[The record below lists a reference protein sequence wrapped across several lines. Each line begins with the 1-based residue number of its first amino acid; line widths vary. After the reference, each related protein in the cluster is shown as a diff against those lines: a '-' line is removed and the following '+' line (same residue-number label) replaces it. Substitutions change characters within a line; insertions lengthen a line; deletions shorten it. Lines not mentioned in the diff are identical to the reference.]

1 MPFSQTSLLVMRRI
15 RGLVETFLVGNSPR
29 WVTTL
34 DLGMNLATVLTG
46 GQASMSD
53 LPEAEYLRIEPPFQ
67 IILDEK
73 VIGTMEP
80 LTKLSDVEL
89 ARYSL
94 PPPPVEESSQFEIQA
109 GYHTLRIEAKRPFYK
124 TVASDN
130 QSFDI
135 APGETVRIFCQYA
148 QAGLN
153 KGIWRPF
160 IGPYKHKIVLQ
171 RE

>member
-1 MPFSQTSLLVMRRI
+1 MQASRTSILVVRRI
-15 RGLVETFLVGNSPR
+15 RGPEETYHEGDLAYPTSYDVEL
-29 WVTTL
+29 
-34 DLGMNLATVLTG
+34 
-46 GQASMSD
+46 
-53 LPEAEYLRIEPPFQ
+53 LRIEPSFQ
-67 IILDEK
+67 IILDEE

-80 LTKLSDVEL
+80 LTRIGEPSRKF
-89 ARYSL
+89 L
-94 PPPPVEESSQFEIQA
+94 PPPPIEESSQFEIQA

-124 TVASDN
+124 TVVSNN

-135 APGETVRIFCQYA
+135 APGETVWFFCQYA

>member
-1 MPFSQTSLLVMRRI
+1 MP
-15 RGLVETFLVGNSPR
+15 
-29 WVTTL
+29 
-34 DLGMNLATVLTG
+34 
-46 GQASMSD
+46 D
-53 LPEAEYLRIEPPFQ
+53 LPEAEYIRIEPPFQ
-67 IILDEK
+67 ILLDEE

-80 LTKLSDVEL
+80 LTKLSDAER

-109 GYHTLRIEAKRPFYK
+109 GYHTLRIEGKRPFYK
-124 TVASDN
+124 TVVSNN
-130 QSFDI
+130 QPFDI
-135 APGETVRIFCQYA
+135 ALGETVRFVCQYV

-160 IGPYKHKIVLQ
+160 IGPYKHTIVLQ

>member
-1 MPFSQTSLLVMRRI
+1 MRRI
-15 RGLVETFLVGNSPR
+15 RGLAETFLVGHSPR
-29 WVTTL
+29 WVTGL

-46 GQASMSD
+46 GQASLPD
-53 LPEAEYLRIEPPFQ
+53 LPEAEYLRIEPSFQ
-67 IILDEK
+67 ILLDEE

-89 ARYSL
+89 ARCF
-94 PPPPVEESSQFEIQA
+94 PPPAVEESSQFEIQA

-124 TVASDN
+124 TVVSKN

-135 APGETVRIFCQYA
+135 APGETVRFFCQYA